1 MESGGSGEG
10 VQTAERERRPGG
22 ATAGLAAVILGTIA
36 WGCTGI
42 FVKEIR
48 LAALP
53 ITFYRLWLGVVLLSA
68 LLVVRRRPLS
78 LAVLWRSLPA
88 GLFLAL
94 DMALFFSALKL
105 TSVAVATVVG
115 ALQPALVLL
124 VAGRFFG
131 ERVGRRV
138 VVWTLVSIA
147 GVAAVA
153 LGPGMPRGEHLTGD
167 MLAVGSLVAF
177 TGYWLVSKRV
187 IGASA
192 DSERYTF
199 GVMLVAAV
207 AMTPVALLS
216 GEHLGPVRPA
226 DWCWLALLALVP
238 GSGHLLF
245 NFAHR
250 VVDVSVS
257 SVVSAGN
264 PVVASLLALV
274 VLGEPLDAI
283 QVAGGIV
290 AVLAIAAVARQ
301 AAHPGRPRR
310 PAISLRA
317 GSWRRRRRGGEGLAA
332 PASGR
337 AGKLG
342 PAAGPGRPGKQAAPG
357 GRLGAD
363 ESCRSGG

>member
-1 MESGGSGEG
+1 VEAARGCRA
-10 VQTAERERRPGG
+10 AEREQGAGG
-22 ATAGLAAVILGTIA
+22 AAPGLVAIILGTVA

-53 ITFYRLWLGVVLLSA
+53 LTFYRLWLGVVLLGV
-68 LLVVRRRPLS
+68 LLVARRRPPG
-78 LAVLWRSLPA
+78 LAVLRRSVPA

-94 DMALFFSALKL
+94 DIGLFFSALKL

-124 VAGRFFG
+124 VAGRLFG

-138 VVWTLVSIA
+138 VIWTLVSIA

-153 LGPGMPRGEHLTGD
+153 LGPGVPHGEHLTGD
-167 MLAVGSLVAF
+167 ALAVGSLVAF
-177 TGYWLVSKRV
+177 TGYWLVAKRV

-192 DSERYTF
+192 DSEHFTF

-216 GEHLGPVRPA
+216 GEHFGPVRPP

-274 VLGEPLDAI
+274 VLREPLDAI
-283 QVAGGIV
+283 QVAGGFV
-290 AVLAIAAVARQ
+290 AVVAIAAVARQ
-301 AAHPGRPRR
+301 AAHPGQPQ
-310 PAISLRA
+310 
-317 GSWRRRRRGGEGLAA
+317 RRRVLSPAGRRWGRGRLAVSVSDRSA
-332 PASGR
+332 RP
-337 AGKLG
+337 G
-342 PAAGPGRPGKQAAPG
+342 PGAGPGQPGRQAILNG
-357 GRLGAD
+357 GRGAD
-363 ESCRSGG
+363 ERCPDRR